1 MLLCVIPARGKSK
14 RIPGKNTKIFCG
26 KPIIAYS
33 IETAHKSKLFHRI
46 VVSTDDEETA
56 KISKKFG
63 AEVPFMRPAKLA
75 DDLTGVTQV
84 VKHALEW
91 FMDKGASINYVC
103 CISAT
108 APLLQVE
115 VLKQG
120 FQKLK
125 EENRN
130 IEYVFPVTRFGFPIQ
145 RALKLK
151 KEGAVEPFFPE
162 HISSRSQ
169 DLVPAFHDAGQF
181 YWGRAE
187 AYLKE
192 HEPLNSSSIGL
203 ILPRYLVQDI
213 DDKEDWRQA
222 ELLYEFSRGARSGK
236 E

>member
-14 RIPGKNTKIFCG
+14 RIPGKNTKFFCG

-33 IETAHKSKLFHRI
+33 IETAHKSELFHHT

-56 KISKKFG
+56 KLSQELG
-63 AEVPFMRPAKLA
+63 AEVPFIRPAELA
-75 DDLTGVTQV
+75 DDHTGITQV

-125 EENRN
+125 QGNEN

-151 KEGAVEPFFPE
+151 RGGVVEPFFRK

-169 DLVPAFHDAGQF
+169 DLVPSFHDAGQF

-192 HEPLNSSSIGL
+192 HEPLNSSSLGL

-213 DDKEDWRQA
+213 DDEEDWLQA
-222 ELLYEFSRGARSGK
+222 ELFYELLRGAKGGK